1 MPVRSSKYLDDRP
14 ARLHRKPLER
24 LDACIPACYIADRAQ
39 AGGELAGCEFGDAV
53 APAPDV
59 RRHEMRIL
67 GQPLDRP
74 GLTELA
80 RADAGAAELDAHR
93 RAGRV
98 GIDGLDVADPVFM
111 NVAAE
116 QHGVGDRVPAQRVA
130 EAPARGGVA
139 VPAIVE
145 QDLPPGRA

>member
-74 GLTELA
+74 AYARVIGACRKHGKFAGMGGVYAPALMQKFIAMGVQFILA
-80 RADAGAAELDAHR
+80 GSEVSFLMTAAKE
-93 RAGRV
+93 RAGVLRA
-98 GIDGLDVADPVFM
+98 LDPKA
-111 NVAAE
+111 
-116 QHGVGDRVPAQRVA
+116 
-130 EAPARGGVA
+130 
-139 VPAIVE
+139 
-145 QDLPPGRA
+145 